1 MSENF
6 RQKAR
11 FVADDHKAS
20 APKSLVYS
28 TVVLRDYVRI
38 AFLIAALNNLFVV
51 SCDIQNAY
59 LVAPC
64 REKCY
69 YKTGPEFG
77 SDEGKIYI
85 MRRALYGLKRSGA
98 LFR

>member
-51 SCDIQNAY
+51 SYDIQNAY

-77 SDEGKIYI
+77 CDEGKIYI
-85 MRRALYGLKRSGA
+85 VRRALYGLKRSGA